1 MTYCRFDDLDES
13 VKEDV
18 KFLKESPLV
27 GDGPISGYK
36 VRAAKIKLTRKYDI
50 KTGEIIK
57 VV

>member
-1 MTYCRFDDLDES
+1 MLIILLFLPFDDLDES
-13 VKEDV
+13 IKEDV

-36 VRAAKIKLTRKYDI
+36 YDV